1 MAYISFQPKD
11 NFKTTLYTGN
21 QSARTI
27 TTNMQPDFVWTKC
40 RNNAHSH
47 ISTDSV
53 TGAGKRIKPDTTAA
67 QDTSGASVASFVS
80 TGYTLTDNS
89 TINGNSDTN
98 VSWSWKAGTTSGL
111 SGGTI
116 TPSSYSINAAAGMG
130 IYQYT
135 GTGSTGTIAHGLG
148 KVPEMII
155 SKRTSHTGSWVVY
168 HKAMGNANE
177 MYLNA
182 TDGQSSASATWNSTT
197 PTSTVWS
204 VGNDQNNTSG
214 YTILTYAFTSIKGFS
229 RVGVY
234 RGNGNNNGA
243 FIYTGFQ
250 PNFVIIKSITAG
262 RQWQIRDGQRGFNGA
277 IKTLYSDS
285 SEVETSGD
293 TFDILSN
300 GFKPRN
306 TSNVQN
312 TDGETYIYMA
322 YAENPFVASNG
333 DPTTAR

>member
-1 MAYISFQPKD
+1 
-11 NFKTTLYTGN
+11 
-21 QSARTI
+21 
-27 TTNMQPDFVWTKC
+27 
-40 RNNAHSH
+40 
-47 ISTDSV
+47 
-53 TGAGKRIKPDTTAA
+53 
-67 QDTSGASVASFVS
+67 
-80 TGYTLTDNS
+80 
-89 TINGNSDTN
+89 
-98 VSWSWKAGTTSGL
+98 
-111 SGGTI
+111 
-116 TPSSYSINAAAGMG
+116 
-130 IYQYT
+130 
-135 GTGSTGTIAHGLG
+135 
-148 KVPEMII
+148 
-155 SKRTSHTGSWVVY
+155 
-168 HKAMGNANE
+168 